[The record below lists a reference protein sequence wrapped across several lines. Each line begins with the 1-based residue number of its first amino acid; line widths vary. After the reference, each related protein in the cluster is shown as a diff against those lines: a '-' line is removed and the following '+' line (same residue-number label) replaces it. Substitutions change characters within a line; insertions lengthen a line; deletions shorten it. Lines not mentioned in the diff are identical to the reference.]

1 MALSMYQVSVPVFQ
15 KMLTNLRGVLD
26 KAAAHAQAKKIDDSV
41 FLAAR
46 LFPDMLDLTR
56 QVQLACDFGCGTG
69 ARLAAKE
76 PPAFEDAAKSF
87 ADLTARVDQA
97 VAYLRTLIPAEID
110 SSEGREIV
118 RPIRGQPKTFTAINY
133 LLQFALPNFFFH
145 LTTAYAILRHNGV
158 EIGKLDFIGTLD

>member
-15 KMLTNLRGVLD
+15 KMLTSLRGVLD

-76 PPAFEDAAKSF
+76 PPFSKTRQRASPTSLRASTRRLPTF
-87 ADLTARVDQA
+87 AR
-97 VAYLRTLIPAEID
+97 
-110 SSEGREIV
+110 
-118 RPIRGQPKTFTAINY
+118 
-133 LLQFALPNFFFH
+133 
-145 LTTAYAILRHNGV
+145 
-158 EIGKLDFIGTLD
+158 